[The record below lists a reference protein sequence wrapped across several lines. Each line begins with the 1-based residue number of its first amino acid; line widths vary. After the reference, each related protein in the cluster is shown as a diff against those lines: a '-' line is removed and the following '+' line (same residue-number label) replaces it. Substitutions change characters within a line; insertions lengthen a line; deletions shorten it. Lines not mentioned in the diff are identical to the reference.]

1 MEWKEDKYLVKS
13 VIEEKKK
20 LDSIAILFKNLDDN
34 NLSDQQMLLLEKH
47 VALENLINACLG
59 ALNNREQKL
68 IKLSYFEGLTN
79 YNLSE
84 ALNISERTAATYKR
98 DATVKFAQMIK
109 FYLGLLNE

>member
-34 NLSDQQMLLLEKH
+34 NLSDQQILLLEKH

-59 ALNNREQKL
+59 AL
-68 IKLSYFEGLTN
+68 IKFSK
-79 YNLSE
+79 
-84 ALNISERTAATYKR
+84 ATAATYKR